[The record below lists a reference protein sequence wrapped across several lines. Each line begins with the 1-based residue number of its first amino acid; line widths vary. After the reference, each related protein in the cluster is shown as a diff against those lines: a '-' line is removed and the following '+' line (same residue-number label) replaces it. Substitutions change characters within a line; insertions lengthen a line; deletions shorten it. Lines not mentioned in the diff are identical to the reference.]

1 MNINIKDSEAAR
13 LRTEKI
19 NKYSESFIKFVNG
32 LPVYIPD
39 KGIIAGPRRFYKD
52 EPAELWEKLREE
64 QIFWGVDNCHFPIN
78 SSFLSIGYNG
88 IIEKASLYNP
98 KLSQEQIEFLSAIKR
113 VYEAAVNYIRRH
125 AIEAEKISKA
135 PKASENEEI
144 SCIANNC
151 RHLSENAPQNFV
163 QAVQL
168 FWFTWRLRG
177 VFTSSIGRLD
187 QYLYPFYKKDID
199 KGRLT
204 RDKALKVLCELWKA
218 FNEAGTGDTLKNLM
232 LGGVDAEGRDAV
244 NELSHLMLEA
254 SIIVRKPEPH
264 INVRLHSTTPKEF
277 IIKIVELQLLGQGQP
292 NIYNDDLLIP
302 SLIHYGIPESSAR
315 NYSNDGCT
323 ELVIDG
329 ESGIFFDQ
337 MEAVKSL
344 ELTLFN
350 GEENGSNPI
359 EPIIRKWTHRMPEA
373 KVKTRLKLGYKSGDL
388 TEMNSF
394 DEVYEA
400 FLKQY
405 FYQTDI
411 MLENMCSEMKRLRE
425 SEVSSLF
432 LSGAFPLC
440 LDKAEDPLRGG
451 FNIEC
456 FELLSGSITTVADC
470 LAGIKKV
477 VFEERYCSM
486 KELLNAL
493 RDNFE
498 EREVLRQKLLNAPK
512 FGNDDDFVD
521 LISADIAKRFCEHVL
536 KYKTPNG
543 KPIWPGL
550 YNIDFTTFAKI
561 LGATPDGRK
570 AGDPIAEHFSPTPGR
585 AKSGPTAVV
594 LSAVK
599 APLYLGFASSPLHIT
614 LSRSSVPMDVS
625 GKQILFNLLTNSLKL
640 GVIVL
645 NIAVYDAEILK
656 QAKMYPERYG
666 DIVVRVW
673 GFNARFVDL
682 TEELQDHIIA
692 RIISDN

>member
-1 MNINIKDSEAAR
+1 MNINVKDEKAVR
-13 LRTEKI
+13 LRIEKI
-19 NKYSESFIKFVNG
+19 NKYSESFIKFVNT
-32 LPVYIPD
+32 LPVYVPH
-39 KGIIAGPRRFYKD
+39 KGIIAGPRRFYKN
-52 EPAELWEKLREE
+52 EPIELWNKLREE
-64 QIFWGVDNCHFPIN
+64 DIFWGVDNCHFPIN
-78 SSFLSIGYNG
+78 KSFLSIGYNG
-88 IIEKASLYNP
+88 IIEKASVDN
-98 KLSQEQIEFLSAIKR
+98 SEHSEEQIEFLAAIKR
-113 VYEAAVNYIRRH
+113 VYEAAAEYIRIH
-125 AIEAEKISKA
+125 ALEAEKRI
-135 PKASENEEI
+135 KASNDLENQETLV
-144 SCIANNC
+144 IADNC
-151 RHLSENAPQNFV
+151 RHLCENAPESFT

-177 VFTSSIGRLD
+177 MFTSSIGRLD

-199 KGRLT
+199 KGTLT
-204 RDKALKVLCELWKA
+204 KEKALEILCELWEA

-232 LGGVDAEGRDAV
+232 LGGVDAEGKDAV
-244 NELSHLMLEA
+244 NELSYLMLEA
-254 SIIVRKPEPH
+254 SIKLKMPEPH
-264 INVRLHSTTPKEF
+264 INVRLHSASPEEF
-277 IIKIVELQLLGQGQP
+277 IKKTVELQLIGQGQP
-292 NIYNDDLLIP
+292 TIYNDDVLIP
-302 SLIHYGIPESSAR
+302 SLICHGIPKSSAR

-337 MEAVKSL
+337 MEAVKSF

-350 GEENGSNPI
+350 GEENCNIPI
-359 EPIIRKWTHRMPEA
+359 EPFIKKWTHSMPGSI
-373 KVKTRLKLGYKSGDL
+373 VNTRLKVGYKSGDL

-405 FYQTDI
+405 LYQTDI
-411 MLENMCSEMKRLRE
+411 MLENMCLEMKKLKE
-425 SEVSSLF
+425 NEVSSLF
-432 LSGAFPLC
+432 ISGAFPLC
-440 LDKAEDPLRGG
+440 LEKAEDPLRGG

-456 FELLSGSITTVADC
+456 YELLSGSITTVADC
-470 LAGIKKV
+470 LAGIKRI
-477 VFEERYCSM
+477 VFEEKYCSM
-486 KELLNAL
+486 KELLEAL
-493 RDNFE
+493 IANFQG
-498 EREVLRQKLLNAPK
+498 REALRQKLLNAPK

-521 LISADIAKRFCEHVL
+521 LIAADIAKSFCEHVL

-614 LSRSSVPMDVS
+614 LSRSSIPLDET
-625 GKQILFNLLTNSLKL
+625 GKLMLMNLLKTSLKL
-640 GVIVL
+640 GVDVL
-645 NIAVYDAEILK
+645 NIAIYDSEILR
-656 QAKMYPERYG
+656 QAKIYPERYE

-692 RIISDN
+692 RIIKDN

>member
-1 MNINIKDSEAAR
+1 MNINVNDEKAVT
-13 LRTEKI
+13 LRIEKI
-19 NKYSESFIKFVNG
+19 NKYSESFIKFVKG
-32 LPVYIPD
+32 LPVYIPE
-39 KGIIAGPRRFYKD
+39 KGIIAGPRRFYKN
-52 EPAELWEKLREE
+52 EPFEIWEKLRKE
-64 QIFWGVDNCHFPIN
+64 QIFWGIDNCHFPIN

-88 IIEKASLYNP
+88 IIKKASVDNP
-98 KLSQEQIEFLSAIKR
+98 ERSHEQVEFLAAIKR
-113 VYEAAVNYIRRH
+113 VYEAAAEYIHRH
-125 AIEAEKISKA
+125 ALEAEIRIEASNGL
-135 PKASENEEI
+135 ENQGI
-144 SCIANNC
+144 LSIADNC
-151 RHLSENAPQNFV
+151 RHLCDNAPGSFA

-177 VFTSSIGRLD
+177 MFTSSIGRLD
-187 QYLYPFYKKDID
+187 QYLYPFYKKDVENGD
-199 KGRLT
+199 LT
-204 RDKALKVLCELWKA
+204 REKALEILCELWGA

-232 LGGVDAEGRDAV
+232 LGGVDARGKDAV
-244 NELSHLMLEA
+244 NELSYLMLEA
-254 SIIVRKPEPH
+254 SIKIRMPEPH
-264 INVRLHSTTPKEF
+264 INVRLHSDSPQEF
-277 IIKIVELQLLGQGQP
+277 IKKTAELQLIGQGQP
-292 NIYNDDLLIP
+292 TIYNDDVLIP
-302 SLIHYGIPESSAR
+302 SLIHHGIPESSAR

-329 ESGIFFDQ
+329 ESGIFFNQ
-337 MEAVKSL
+337 MEAVKSF

-350 GEENGSNPI
+350 GEENCNIPI
-359 EPIIRKWTHRMPEA
+359 EPFIKKWTRRMPEV
-373 KVKTRLKLGYKSGDL
+373 KVQTQLKLGYKSGDL
-388 TEMNSF
+388 TEMGSF

-405 FYQTDI
+405 LYQTDI
-411 MLENMCSEMKRLRE
+411 MLENMCLEMKKLKE
-425 SEVSSLF
+425 NEVSSLF

-440 LDKAEDPLRGG
+440 LEKAEDPLRGG

-456 FELLSGSITTVADC
+456 YQLLSGSITTVADC
-470 LAGIKKV
+470 LAGIKRI

-486 KELLNAL
+486 KKLLEAL
-493 RDNFE
+493 RNNFE
-498 EREVLRQKLLNAPK
+498 GLEVLRQKLLNTPK
-512 FGNDDDFVD
+512 FGNDDDYVD
-521 LISADIAKRFCEHVL
+521 TIAADIAKRFCEHVL

-543 KPIWPGL
+543 RPIWPGL
-550 YNIDFTTFAKI
+550 YNIDFASFAKI

-585 AKSGPTAVV
+585 AKSGPTAVI

-614 LSRSSVPMDVS
+614 LSRNSIHMDET
-625 GKQILFNLLTNSLKL
+625 GKLILMSLLTTSLKL
-640 GVIVL
+640 GVDVL

-656 QAKMYPERYG
+656 QAKIYPERYG